1 MARKMTSITLI
12 AVMVAGSMTVAAPGF
27 VPAVHADHNENLF
40 VSAEET
46 GSRVVGPQVVE
57 IAVMDN
63 VLSGTVTPPDVT
75 LDGNAVAMTAAID
88 GNWYAYVAD
97 AGQVAAVYG
106 DSENPGTS
114 FGTTDNCS
122 IPGSDAP
129 QSYCN
134 TINDDLNVLSSEK
147 TPHTDNAQ
155 WPFIQAYD
163 LSPDT
168 NVQYSK
174 AGSTQTTTLKFTDD
188 APGSISVD
196 RPAYPAGASI
206 HVTINDSRLNLD
218 PTGADLWTW
227 DLTNDVK
234 YYGGVPL
241 PAHDVPLA
249 TDGAIP
255 IATPVTAGKADTAC
269 LPCSLD
275 IQFDSNSGDATT
287 PGATP
292 AVIEILDGIPNLE
305 IPDNAP
311 GDDTT
316 WFVIRETGGPNTGI
330 FSATNTDGQSLLKV
344 SDTAA
349 GGTSAAITY
358 GNTTIKIPVW
368 HNSATLDVQLP
379 RDGAWTPGLPIP
391 VTVSDGDANLNSK
404 TRDDISV
411 SDANSA
417 IPILVT
423 GDPFT
428 LGEVSENVTIW
439 VIHVTA
445 PPNAEF
451 NRLLDSLNDP
461 SGADPDKF
469 IYAHEQEGAL
479 RLGGIYKPSEDA
491 LWTVP
496 ADQPHRIG
504 IRSIVTVDESTQ
516 RAFITL
522 ADFDPKVAASLTALG
537 VPDLGSINT
546 PILVFDF
553 YDIGIDQMRE
563 TFIDNLSD
571 SQTGINMVH
580 YDVASLGQDI
590 ATFEIRVASGPIT
603 ERIPLGNQSGY
614 VGITDTQ
621 IGPVFGHSADGDDV
635 DLPLGYT
642 QILMRFAEP
651 ITVDTSTRPMTF
663 DFFSFGLKDYGGQE
677 VANQIVRFE
686 LAETGVDT
694 GLFAGTLQYIMIDSS
709 DTDDVSAFEGA
720 AGLLSA
726 INDDDYGAGFVA
738 TKHLTGSDAPA
749 LTYLDLDAS
758 GLYTQVSA
766 QADISTRDGVLVSN
780 LRIVDVLGN
789 VVDDS
794 DGAAA
799 AAAIA
804 IPAGQQVQITA
815 DLSNAQDMNQD
826 FVYLVQIQD
835 SEGITVSLASLTG
848 SLSGNQSLSPL
859 TSWLPANPGT
869 YTATAFLWESLENP
883 TAFSPP
889 ITIDVSVN

>member
-12 AVMVAGSMTVAAPGF
+12 AVMVAGGITVAAPGF
-27 VPAVHADHNENLF
+27 VPAVYADHNENLF

-46 GSRVVGPQVVE
+46 GSRVVGPQIVE
-57 IAVMDN
+57 IAVIGGD
-63 VLSGTVTPPDVT
+63 LLGTAIPPDVT

-155 WPFIQAYD
+155 WPFIQTYD

-168 NVQYSK
+168 NIQYSK
-174 AGSTQTTTLKFTDD
+174 AGSTQTTALKFTDD
-188 APGSISVD
+188 TPGSISVD

-241 PAHDVPLA
+241 TPHALSLA
-249 TDGAIP
+249 ADGAIP
-255 IATPVTAGKADTAC
+255 TVTPETAGKADAAC

-275 IQFDSNSGDATT
+275 IQFGSSSGDATT
-287 PGATP
+287 DATP
-292 AVIEILDGIPNLE
+292 PVIEILDGIPNLE

-311 GDDTT
+311 GDDTV

-344 SDTAA
+344 SDTTA
-349 GGTSAAITY
+349 GGISAAITY
-358 GNTTIKIPVW
+358 GNTTIRIPVQ
-368 HNSATLDVQLP
+368 HSDATLDIQLP

-404 TRDDISV
+404 TRDDISI

-417 IPILVT
+417 IPVLVT

-428 LGEVSENVTIW
+428 LGEVSEKVTIW

-461 SGADPDKF
+461 SGADAGKF

-537 VPDLGSINT
+537 VPDLESVST

-563 TFIDNLSD
+563 TFIDNRSD
-571 SQTGINMVH
+571 SQAGINMVH
-580 YDVASLGQDI
+580 YDVASLGRDI

-603 ERIPLGNQSGY
+603 ERIPLGGQSGY
-614 VGITDTQ
+614 VGITDAQ
-621 IGPVFGHSADGDDV
+621 IGPVFGHSADGGDA

-651 ITVDTSTRPMTF
+651 ITVDTSTRPITF
-663 DFFSFGLKDYGGQE
+663 DFFSFGSKDYGGQE
-677 VANQIVRFE
+677 VANQIVRLE

-694 GLFAGTLQYIMIDSS
+694 GLFAGTLQYVMIDSP
-709 DTDDVSAFEGA
+709 DTDDVSALGGA

-726 INDDDYGAGFVA
+726 ISEDDYGTGFLV
-738 TKHLTGSDAPA
+738 TKHLTGSDAPT
-749 LTYLDLDAS
+749 LTYLDLDAA
-758 GLYTQVSA
+758 GLYTQVSV
-766 QADISTRDGVLVSN
+766 QAGIAPLEGVSAFN
-780 LRIVDVLGN
+780 LRVVDLSGN
-789 VVDDS
+789 VVDSND
-794 DGAAA
+794 DGGAVV
-799 AAAIA
+799 
-804 IPAGQQVQITA
+804 IPAGQQVQVTA
-815 DLSNAQDMNQD
+815 DLSYAQDADQD

-835 SEGITVSLASLTG
+835 SEGITVSLSSLAG
-848 SLSGNQSLSPL
+848 SLSGSQSLSLL
-859 TSWLPANPGT
+859 TSWLPTNLGT
-869 YTATAFLWESLENP
+869 YTVTAFLWESIENP
-883 TAFSPP
+883 VALLPP
-889 ITIDVSVN
+889 ITINVSVN